1 MGLILKK
8 IDENYS
14 GYHWK
19 YLLNYEHKSAQ
30 YLEIASFSDIIVLLR
45 FNQHQI
51 SNRKAYKEKKFSLW
65 EIGPITK
72 ICLYRH
78 QNEKSRWSQGL
89 KYF

>member
-8 IDENYS
+8 IDKNYS

-19 YLLNYEHKSAQ
+19 YLLNYENKSAQ

-51 SNRKAYKEKKFSLW
+51 SNRMAYKGKKFSL
-65 EIGPITK
+65 
-72 ICLYRH
+72 
-78 QNEKSRWSQGL
+78 
-89 KYF
+89 